1 MIQKYI
7 RTMAIGFVAAF
18 ALACIG
24 SGPAYAQQKS
34 TTILVPV
41 PQPPQ
46 PGSVTGTDPEPPP
59 PPNFQVSHAANL

>member
-7 RTMAIGFVAAF
+7 RTIAIGFVATF

-24 SGPAYAQQKS
+24 SGSAYAQQKS
-34 TTILVPV
+34 TTILVP
-41 PQPPQ
+41 QPPT

-59 PPNFQVSHAANL
+59 PPHFQVSHAASL